1 MFIKLGSW
9 IHIICYWPTWESSG
23 RQLAQL
29 LWQRHVRT
37 PNGHPRSLASSCT
50 KGNSHLVE
58 QLSWYFSDL
67 PHRQL
72 FSEPHTQLMR
82 RRQCT
87 KLFGCSN
94 VQLLKRHV
102 SSVIRL
108 FFTVFTDWY
117 NVTVNKND
125 QSQAQNR
132 RVLLILRSTQ
142 PSILH
147 GTVKWVPAK
156 GRWCSAAEKVT
167 ACLAES

>member
-108 FFTVFTDWY
+108 FLQFLLTDTMW
-117 NVTVNKND
+117 
-125 QSQAQNR
+125 QSIKMTNR
-132 RVLLILRSTQ
+132 RRRIAGYYLFLGRLSLLS
-142 PSILH
+142 SM
-147 GTVKWVPAK
+147 
-156 GRWCSAAEKVT
+156 GR
-167 ACLAES
+167 